1 MLSIRLLLFIVTEKQ
16 KTIEI
21 NIGQID
27 DDDST

>member
-16 KTIEI
+16 KNIEI